1 MTLRVWAYGA
11 AVSVLTSTLT
21 LGCSNSE
28 SSGHGS
34 GGGGGAGGSAGG
46 SGGDMAGSGVTGG
59 AGALGGTSGMGGAS
73 AMGGGSGK
81 GGSGGSGGS
90 SAAAGAT
97 GGAGAPSNPLCPASG
112 PIVEGSMPLPDGVE
126 IASMKTDAKLMAV
139 SDDYVYWANDT
150 TIRRISVA
158 DNTEEVVLDRS
169 DTDFTIEGL
178 AIDAD
183 NLYFS
188 ESGVSAGPPGPLG
201 VAKAPLDGKG
211 DPVSLA
217 NEGPDV
223 YASSM
228 AGITVADGYVYYLN
242 LRTQEISRVSVDGGD
257 STLMVRTANPS
268 TMVVAGG
275 YLWFQH
281 PITNA
286 SDNVNLIRV
295 PVDAMAPP
303 ADTPPDAVNVPPGT
317 QAVAPVFNYRPT
329 AVAADSKSV
338 YYDDANKVTRIP
350 IAGGTPEVL
359 AQAADH
365 AGFVNPDT
373 TYVAFIAPTKS
384 GIFWDVEQSPACGS
398 LMKTAVD
405 GSSTM
410 PLLSTVAAPWLLGAN
425 AKYLYFSAAG
435 QILRVPL

>member
-11 AVSVLTSTLT
+11 AVGILASTLT
-21 LGCSNSE
+21 LGCSNRE

-73 AMGGGSGK
+73 TMGGGSGK

-90 SAAAGAT
+90 SAAAGAI

-126 IASMKTDAKLMAV
+126 IASTKTDAKLMAV

-188 ESGVSAGPPGPLG
+188 ESGVSPGPPGPLG

-217 NEGPDV
+217 NEAPDV

-228 AGITVADGYVYYLN
+228 AGITW
-242 LRTQEISRVSVDGGD
+242 Q
-257 STLMVRTANPS
+257 TAMS
-268 TMVVAGG
+268 
-275 YLWFQH
+275 
-281 PITNA
+281 IT
-286 SDNVNLIRV
+286 
-295 PVDAMAPP
+295 
-303 ADTPPDAVNVPPGT
+303 
-317 QAVAPVFNYRPT
+317 
-329 AVAADSKSV
+329 
-338 YYDDANKVTRIP
+338 
-350 IAGGTPEVL
+350 
-359 AQAADH
+359 
-365 AGFVNPDT
+365 
-373 TYVAFIAPTKS
+373 
-384 GIFWDVEQSPACGS
+384 
-398 LMKTAVD
+398 
-405 GSSTM
+405 
-410 PLLSTVAAPWLLGAN
+410 
-425 AKYLYFSAAG
+425 
-435 QILRVPL
+435 